1 MWRILVIFFL
11 MGRAISQYITKQRA
25 RYKCFYLE
33 SMLMCS
39 CVLEKKEKLI
49 WFISIQVRDVSVRIV
64 QQPNNLHLSTY
75 SETSTKD
82 VSISYNLVSICCLM
96 ISRSRHKCQGNLMLL
111 CSNLPLSLL
120 FLLVFLVVVTS
131 AMPLIYIFA
140 VSPKINLF
148 HRTML
153 HAVYFV
159 NCLLIETSW
168 FGSYLAD

>member
-1 MWRILVIFFL
+1 MKWQSELRMLYVLNDIILYSTADLNLHVADLSVFFL

-49 WFISIQVRDVSVRIV
+49 WFISIQVPDVFVRIV

-82 VSISYNLVSICCLM
+82 VSISYNLVSIWCLM

-111 CSNLPLSLL
+111 CSNFPLSLL

-131 AMPLIYIFA
+131 AMPSIYIFA
-140 VSPKINLF
+140 VSRENKSF
-148 HRTML
+148 
-153 HAVYFV
+153 
-159 NCLLIETSW
+159 S
-168 FGSYLAD
+168 

>member
-1 MWRILVIFFL
+1 

-49 WFISIQVRDVSVRIV
+49 RFISIQLRDVSFRIV

-82 VSISYNLVSICCLM
+82 VSISYNLVSICCLLKT
-96 ISRSRHKCQGNLMLL
+96 RSRQKLYIWYSKLNRAWQLHVRRGEEKYTYKTTPNGCKQCQGNLMLL
-111 CSNLPLSLL
+111 CSNLSLSLL

-131 AMPLIYIFA
+131 AMPSIYIFA
-140 VSPKINLF
+140 VSPENKSF
-148 HRTML
+148 
-153 HAVYFV
+153 
-159 NCLLIETSW
+159 S
-168 FGSYLAD
+168 

>member
-1 MWRILVIFFL
+1 

-49 WFISIQVRDVSVRIV
+49 WFISIQLRDVSVRIV

-82 VSISYNLVSICCLM
+82 VSISYNLVSICYLL
-96 ISRSRHKCQGNLMLL
+96 ISRLRHKLYISDIPNRAWHLHVLRGEEKYTYKTTPNGCKQCQGNLMLL
-111 CSNLPLSLL
+111 CSNLSLSLL

-131 AMPLIYIFA
+131 AMPSIYIFA
-140 VSPKINLF
+140 VSPENNSF
-148 HRTML
+148 
-153 HAVYFV
+153 
-159 NCLLIETSW
+159 S
-168 FGSYLAD
+168 